1 MRSLWKALAL
11 AGGIVAVLALLSL
24 GFNLMNR
31 PSSLELAGGFVVV
44 VVAVWAAFKGVRLWI
59 AW

>member
-1 MRSLWKALAL
+1 MRSLYKALTL
-11 AGGIVAVLALLSL
+11 AVGIVAVLALLSL
-24 GFNLMNR
+24 GFSWMNR
-31 PSSLELAGGFVVV
+31 PSSLELAGGFVIV

>member
-1 MRSLWKALAL
+1 MRSLWKALTL
-11 AGGIVAVLALLSL
+11 AVGVVAVLALFSL

-31 PSSLELAGGFVVV
+31 PSSLELAGGFVIV